1 MGSPNAVS
9 FTDLAKVLPSK
20 ALFRLSALAFDET
33 DNSRAREL
41 WRFPNDD
48 LYPLEDDIAM
58 KVSNLLTNYEENTT
72 KKYSARLLLE
82 EKFNKEKNF
91 QEYISTI
98 ESFKKV

>member
-1 MGSPNAVS
+1 
-9 FTDLAKVLPSK
+9 
-20 ALFRLSALAFDET
+20 
-33 DNSRAREL
+33 
-41 WRFPNDD
+41 
-48 LYPLEDDIAM
+48 M